1 MSSLKTI
8 RELEEQ
14 IECVHQHLEDLWDN
28 RNAAIK
34 EFISN
39 HPDWIR
45 VNSFCTSASY
55 HYFMAPEMKI
65 HLVDYTHKL
74 LSKERGFSRE
84 DAKKLVKDNHNL
96 YHNLYLENII
106 LKGELV
112 PKHLMLRYLNY
123 LKKEH
128 PNCVLDMLSMVEIY
142 GT

>member
-1 MSSLKTI
+1 
-8 RELEEQ
+8 
-14 IECVHQHLEDLWDN
+14 
-28 RNAAIK
+28 
-34 EFISN
+34 
-39 HPDWIR
+39 
-45 VNSFCTSASY
+45 
-55 HYFMAPEMKI
+55 MAPEMKI